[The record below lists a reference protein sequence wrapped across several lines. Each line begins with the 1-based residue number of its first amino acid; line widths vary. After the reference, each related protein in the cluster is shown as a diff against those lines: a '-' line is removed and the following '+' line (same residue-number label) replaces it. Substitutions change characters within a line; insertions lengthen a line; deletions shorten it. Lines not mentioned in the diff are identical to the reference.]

1 MGMATSQE
9 ITRLQDISKNTRK
22 IILETLA
29 EAGSGHP
36 GGSLSAVELLVTLY
50 FYKLRHDPK
59 NPKWPDRDRFIL
71 SKGHGAPLLYS
82 ILAQAGYFPLS
93 ELKSLRKLGALLQGH
108 PDMDIPGI
116 EMPAGSE
123 GIGLSVGVGQAL
135 AARLDGR
142 PTRTYVLMGD
152 GEQGEGEVWEAAM
165 SASKYKLDNLV
176 GMIDRN
182 GIQQDGLTEQI
193 MPLEPLAAKWR
204 AFNWNVIE
212 VDGYDYLQLIEAF
225 DHAEM
230 IKNRPTMIIAHTV
243 KGKGISFMEWSPT
256 YHGTAPTKEKMED
269 IYKELNSS
277 GMMVGQTI
285 AVTALK

>member
-9 ITRLQDISKNTRK
+9 ITRLQDISRNTRK
-22 IILETLA
+22 VILETLA

-82 ILAQAGYFPLS
+82 ILGQAGYFPMS

-108 PDMDIPGI
+108 PDMDIPGV

-123 GIGLSVGVGQAL
+123 GIGLSVGVGQSL

-165 SASKYKLDNLV
+165 SASKFKLDNLV

-225 DHAEM
+225 DTAEM
-230 IKNRPTMIIAHTV
+230 TKNRPTMIIAHTV
-243 KGKGISFMEWSPT
+243 KGKGISFMEWSPM

-269 IYKELNSS
+269 IYKEL
-277 GMMVGQTI
+277 
-285 AVTALK
+285 K